1 MLRIAS
7 AAALAAALVTLAS
20 PALAQTDPGVRMHDG
35 FHFSI
40 GVGAGY
46 AIMSA
51 SLDPEP
57 PTGTDISISGAG
69 VAGQLLFG
77 GTPAPGLVI
86 GGGSQ
91 GGHFFSPKV
100 EVDGTEV
107 DSDGDLS
114 ANLLGP
120 YLQYYFTPNQ
130 GFYAQVMLGIASM
143 DDGNDDTDGL
153 ATGFG
158 ASAGLGNEW
167 WIADQWG
174 IGVLARCQFLATS
187 QELEAPGAT
196 ADISYTAIVPAL
208 LVNFT
213 YH

>member
-1 MLRIAS
+1 M
-7 AAALAAALVTLAS
+7 AALCAIAS
-20 PALAQTDPGVRMHDG
+20 PAMSQTDPGVRMHDG

-40 GVGAGY
+40 GLGAGY
-46 AIMSA
+46 AMVGGA
-51 SLDPEP
+51 LDPEP
-57 PTGTDISISGAG
+57 PGGGEITITGAG

-100 EVDGTEV
+100 EFDGTEV

-114 ANLLGP
+114 ANLLGA
-120 YLQYYFTPNQ
+120 YVQYYFTPNQ
-130 GFYAQVMLGIASM
+130 GFYLQAMLGIATM

-153 ATGFG
+153 AAGLG
-158 ASAGLGNEW
+158 ASVGLGNEW

-174 IGVLARCQFLATS
+174 IGVLGRCQFLAVG
-187 QELEAPGAT
+187 QEIETAGAT
-196 ADISYTAIVPAL
+196 ADVGYAAIVPAL